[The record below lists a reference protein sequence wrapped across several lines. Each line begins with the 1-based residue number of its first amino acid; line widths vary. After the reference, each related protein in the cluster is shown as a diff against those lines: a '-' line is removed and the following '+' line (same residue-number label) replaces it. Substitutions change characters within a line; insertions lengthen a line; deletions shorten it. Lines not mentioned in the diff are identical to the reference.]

1 MRTSKDLYGL
11 LELSRGASRE
21 DVRKAYRRM
30 VREYH
35 PDTNPGDDS
44 AEERFKEFQHAYEL
58 LSDLRKRREYDDEVL
73 LRASAGLVPKLLD
86 FHNNP
91 RVNSWKTC
99 VSVLALFL
107 IIDGFLFY
115 RYGQQDN
122 SVPSPPRLPPDRK
135 ASLLQLRTAKADEQE
150 RKRRRT
156 ILISMLSTKNSR
168 IVLLTFEK
176 PSLWPQ
182 RI

>member
-1 MRTSKDLYGL
+1 MGTPKDLYGL

-21 DVRKAYRRM
+21 DVRKAYRRL

-44 AEERFKEFQHAYEL
+44 AEERFKEFQHAYEV
-58 LSDLRKRREYDDEVL
+58 LSNLRKRREYDEVL
-73 LRASAGLVPKLLD
+73 LRASADLVPKLGN
-86 FHNNP
+86 FHTNP
-91 RVNSWKTC
+91 RVNLRKAC
-99 VSVLALFL
+99 VIVLALFL

-122 SVPSPPRLPPDRK
+122 SVPEPPRLPSDHK
-135 ASLLQLRTAKADEQE
+135 ASLLQLRTAKADEQR

-156 ILISMLSTKNSR
+156 ILIPMLSTTNSR
-168 IVLLTFEK
+168 TVLLTFE
-176 PSLWPQ
+176 
-182 RI
+182 